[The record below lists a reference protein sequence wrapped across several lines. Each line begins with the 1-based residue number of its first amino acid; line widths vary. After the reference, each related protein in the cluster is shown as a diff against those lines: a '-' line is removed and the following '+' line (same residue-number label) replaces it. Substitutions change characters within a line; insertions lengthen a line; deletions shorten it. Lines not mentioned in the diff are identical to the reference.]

1 MCMNALLACVYVYHV
16 HAWCLRK
23 SKEAIRSPEP
33 GIMQVCE
40 LPCGCRELDPL
51 PQKPLAQPL
60 AFVPAQALTRLPK
73 LVSTRNWGLKPLL
86 TGPNRLFVFLS
97 LSNLFYF
104 HGFNF
109 YLFACGVQV
118 FTFIP
123 DDLSE
128 FQNYTS
134 IWRAPVGCSMD
145 RHLNVFKVR
154 LVFHPNLL
162 CLMFLYFLTPL
173 MILL

>member
-1 MCMNALLACVYVYHV
+1 MYMNALLACVYVYHV

-40 LPCGCRELDPL
+40 LPCGCWELDPL
-51 PQKPLAQPL
+51 PRKPLAQPL

-109 YLFACGVQV
+109 YLFTCHVQV
-118 FTFIP
+118 FIYLYP
-123 DDLSE
+123 WWLIWVSE
-128 FQNYTS
+128 LHIHFSLESTCWLFNGQALERVQSQTCFS
-134 IWRAPVGCSMD
+134 S
-145 RHLNVFKVR
+145 
-154 LVFHPNLL
+154 
-162 CLMFLYFLTPL
+162 
-173 MILL
+173 